1 VLLNELV
8 RSLQEPVRAAESYAW
23 TEAEPRLTVN
33 NALLAGV
40 RKIGEP
46 PSDAAL
52 AFDRKRAAGQI
63 ERDAQLLLP
72 TLVSDSAAGGL
83 QSLSR
88 SVDAPTSAR
97 VFAAA
102 KARGTTF
109 TAVHAATEGPR

>member
-1 VLLNELV
+1 MLLNELV

-23 TEAEPRLTVN
+23 TEAEARLTVN

-40 RKIGEP
+40 RKPGEP

-52 AFDRKRAAGQI
+52 AFDRDRAAAQI
-63 ERDAQLLLP
+63 GRDAQLILP
-72 TLVSDSAAGGL
+72 TLVPGSAAGGL

-88 SVDAPTSAR
+88 SLDAPSSAR

-102 KARGTTF
+102 KAHGTTF
-109 TAVHAATEGPR
+109 TAVRAATERPR